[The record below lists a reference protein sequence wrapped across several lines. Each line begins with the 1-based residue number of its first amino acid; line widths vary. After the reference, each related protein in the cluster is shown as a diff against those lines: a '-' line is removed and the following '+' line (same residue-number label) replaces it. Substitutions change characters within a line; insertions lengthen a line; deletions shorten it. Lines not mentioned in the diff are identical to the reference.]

1 MDSGCSVGSSKAL
14 QFRGRL
20 FQQGAGGVGTRK
32 PAGRM
37 DGWRWRAWMTGE
49 SLD

>member
-20 FQQGAGGVGTRK
+20 FQQGAGGW
-32 PAGRM
+32 GRASQQGGWM
-37 DGWRWRAWMTGE
+37 DGDGG
-49 SLD
+49 LG